1 MLHPFRILCSL
12 LLFAVSALNGSPER
26 KWISM
31 NLTNEDGLFNSA
43 ITSIYQDDEGLMWF
57 GSWDGLNRYDG
68 TNMNVFKPDIL
79 VAGSISNNIIRNML
93 EDGSKRFW
101 VVTNEGINRFEP
113 ESHTFVSYFYDK
125 RYIPFKEQN
134 LKACLGPGA
143 EILVSLFHFG
153 IYVYNPATKIFNQLK
168 LPGLSTEAQ
177 KRIIGL
183 SCGTNDKLY
192 LLSDLGILYTF
203 QKKGDYELTDT
214 NTVDAD
220 PMELRER
227 HWFTRGADDTFLSV
241 AKGSGELM
249 IINLETG
256 EHNLVRKTDEH
267 LSVTTVNA
275 VPGTNDLWIGTDN
288 GSIYNLLFRD
298 GIQLKNMND
307 ILPGPSINNVKI
319 WTIKQTADGLLW
331 IGTDG
336 NGVFRY
342 AKGKSFQNIKKGGGT
357 DGSLGHNI
365 VRSIYK
371 DKMDNLWVGT
381 RGDGINLL
389 TANGNERI
397 SINMEKGL
405 SNNAVLSLRMDDA
418 NNLWIG
424 VDGVGIDMLEHS
436 TGKIF
441 HFPGDFTN
449 AGEQS
454 FGNVYAICM
463 DVFGEIWLGTSG
475 YGVVNLKVS
484 RDRFG
489 NYRLDKFNRYQYDPE
504 GNGLRSDIVYA
515 IVEESPNILW
525 LGTRG
530 GGLHRMNTLNNT
542 FEIFEVTENHIDGL
556 IDNDILSLCLT
567 KDEKLCIGSSSGLSI
582 MDLSFRPYR
591 FTHYTERSG
600 LPNNTVHGIMQD
612 AEGNLW
618 LSTNRG
624 LSEFIPSTESFM
636 NFNKADGLQ
645 NAEFTDGSFFN
656 DTVNHLLYFG
666 GTEGVDWFD
675 PAEIETAN
683 HFPQIY
689 LSEFRLNN
697 SLVATGDS
705 TGLLNSSL
713 NNTNAI
719 ALKHNQNFFSFSYT
733 TLNYFNPQK
742 CQFAYYLEGFEEG
755 WNYVGNRRT
764 ASFTN
769 VPPGNYALKIMA
781 TNEDGIYG
789 DEIREIAIQIHQ
801 PYWNSLPAY
810 LVYIILLTSLAW
822 LVVMFLQRRS
832 QEHRKA
838 ETQKMDMLKAEEIN
852 LYKLQF
858 FTNIAHEFRSPL
870 TLILAPAAVLEEELG
885 EKSWMG
891 QYARSIFQNANRMQK
906 LINELIEFR
915 KVETKNMSLKVGRHE
930 LVQYIKKLKN
940 AFELHAEMNNMEL
953 IFNPSKPVIEA
964 WIDLEKFEK
973 ILINLVS
980 NAIKHTP
987 PGGEVTILL
996 QDKDYHIELVVQDTG
1011 SGIPIEFSEK
1021 IFERFYHHNIMVNNS
1036 DISQES
1042 GGVGLSLTKSLVE
1055 LHKGS
1060 IVAKNRPGKGSEFH
1074 VTIPNRREI
1083 YENELVENPKRTS
1096 SEKIAV
1102 KVAEEFYQPISFE
1115 KEGVQTNTSDS
1126 VRAYT
1131 VMVVDDNDEIC
1142 NLVESLLVTS
1152 YKVIKVHNSKS
1163 ALNLLSKEPVDLVIS
1178 DVIMPGMDGLE
1189 LTKCIKT
1196 DINTSHIPV
1205 ILLTAKSELE
1215 DHIEGLEV
1223 GADAYIP
1230 KPFNP
1235 RHLKIRTEKLIANI
1249 ERLRNTFKEYKNPPN
1264 GEELLRGLSEGDRKL
1279 ITNLIEYIEDNM
1291 LNSTLSADHLTDHM
1305 AMSKTQLYRK
1315 IKALTGQTP
1324 HGLIKYLRIKKAAS
1338 ELKKR
1343 EKTVSEIYY
1352 ETGFNNRSYFY
1363 RSFKEA
1369 YGMSPGDYADEV

>member
-1 MLHPFRILCSL
+1 
-12 LLFAVSALNGSPER
+12 
-26 KWISM
+26 
-31 NLTNEDGLFNSA
+31 
-43 ITSIYQDDEGLMWF
+43 
-57 GSWDGLNRYDG
+57 
-68 TNMNVFKPDIL
+68 
-79 VAGSISNNIIRNML
+79 ML
-93 EDGSKRFW
+93 EDGSQRFW
-101 VVTNEGINRFEP
+101 VVTNEGINRFES
-113 ESHTFVSYFYDK
+113 ESQTFVSYFSDK
-125 RYIPFKEQN
+125 LYIPFKEQN
-134 LKACLGPGA
+134 LKACLGPDA

-153 IYVYNPATKIFNQLK
+153 VFAYDPTADVFNQLE
-168 LPGLSTEAQ
+168 LPGLSADAQ

-183 SCGTNDKLY
+183 HCGTDGKLY
-192 LLSDLGILYTF
+192 LLSEPGILFTL
-203 QKKGDYELTDT
+203 QKEKDYALTRTDT
-214 NTVDAD
+214 VDVD
-220 PMELRER
+220 PAGLRDR
-227 HWFTRGADDTFLSV
+227 HWFTRGTDDTFLSV
-241 AKGSGELM
+241 ATASGELLV
-249 IINLETG
+249 IHLETG
-256 EHNLVRKTDEH
+256 KRHQVGNTNDR

-275 VPGTNDLWIGTDN
+275 VPGTDDLWIGTDN
-288 GSIYNLLFRD
+288 GAIYKLLFRD
-298 GIQLKNMND
+298 GTQLRNMND
-307 ILPGPSINNVKI
+307 IFPDPSMNNVKI
-319 WTIKQTADGLLW
+319 WTIRQTGDGLVW

-336 NGVFRY
+336 NGVYRY
-342 AKGKSFQNIKKGGGT
+342 AKGKSFQNIRKGNAE
-357 DGSLGHNI
+357 DNALGHSI
-365 VRSIYK
+365 VRSMYR
-371 DKMDNLWVGT
+371 DKKDNLWIGT
-381 RGDGINLL
+381 RGDGLNLL
-389 TANGNERI
+389 PADGSGRI
-397 SINMEKGL
+397 SINMENGL
-405 SNNAVLSLRMDDA
+405 SNNAVLSLRMDHA
-418 NNLWIG
+418 HNLWIG
-424 VDGVGIDMLEHS
+424 VDGEGIDMLEQS

-441 HFPGDFTN
+441 HFPGDFIN
-449 AGEQS
+449 GGDQE
-454 FGNVYAICM
+454 FGNVYAICI
-463 DVFGEIWLGTSG
+463 DVFGGIWLGTSG
-475 YGVVNLKVS
+475 YGVVNIEVS
-484 RDRFG
+484 RDRSG
-489 NYRLDKFNRYQYDPE
+489 NYRLDKYNRYQYETE

-542 FEIFEVTENHIDGL
+542 FEIFEVTENHRDGL

-567 KDEKLCIGSSSGLSI
+567 DDEKLCIGSSSGLSI

-600 LPNNTVHGIMQD
+600 LPNNTVHGIMED
-612 AEGNLW
+612 AEGSLW
-618 LSTNRG
+618 MSTNRG
-624 LSEFIPSTESFM
+624 LSEFVPSTGSFM

-697 SLVATGDS
+697 TLVVTGDS
-705 TGLLNSSL
+705 TNLLTSSL
-713 NNTNAI
+713 NHTDAI
-719 ALKHNQNFFSFSYT
+719 TLRHNQNFFSFSYT

-742 CQFAYYLEGFEEG
+742 CQFAYYLDGFEAG
-755 WNYVGNRRT
+755 WNQVGNQRT

-769 VPPGNYALKIMA
+769 VPPGKYTLRIMA

-789 DEIREIAIQIHQ
+789 DEIREIALRIRQ
-801 PYWNSLPAY
+801 PYWNRLPAY
-810 LVYIILLTSLAW
+810 LVYALLLAGLTW
-822 LVVMFLQRRS
+822 LVVLFLKRRA
-832 QEHRKA
+832 QERRNA
-838 ETQKMDMLKAEEIN
+838 EAQKMELIKAEEIN

-885 EKSWMG
+885 EKRWMG

-930 LVQYIKKLKN
+930 LVQYITKLKN
-940 AFELHAEMNNMEL
+940 AFEVHAGMNHL
-953 IFNPSKPVIEA
+953 ALLFKPSKPVIEA

-987 PGGEVTILL
+987 AGGEVTILL
-996 QDKDYHIELVVQDTG
+996 QDKDDSVELVVQDTG
-1011 SGIPIEFSEK
+1011 SGIPPEFMQK
-1021 IFERFYHHNIMVNNS
+1021 IFDRFYHANSSSVNSN
-1036 DISQES
+1036 DITQES

-1060 IVAKNRPGKGSEFH
+1060 IVARNRPGSGSEFL
-1074 VTIPNRREI
+1074 VTLPNRREV
-1083 YENELVENPKRTS
+1083 YESELVENQRPAS

-1102 KVAEEFYQPISFE
+1102 KVAAEFYTPITFGR
-1115 KEGVQTNTSDS
+1115 EGAQSHATGN
-1126 VRAYT
+1126 VRSYT
-1131 VMVVDDNDEIC
+1131 VLVVEDNEEIC
-1142 NLVESLLVTS
+1142 NLVESLLIAS
-1152 YKVIKVHNSKS
+1152 YHILKANNGKA
-1163 ALNLLSKEPVDLVIS
+1163 ALDLLSREPIDLVIS

-1189 LTKCIKT
+1189 LTTAIKT

-1205 ILLTAKSELE
+1205 ILLTARAELE
-1215 DHIEGLEV
+1215 DRIEGLEV

-1235 RHLKIRTEKLIANI
+1235 RHLKVRTEKLIANI
-1249 ERLRNTFKEYKNPPN
+1249 ARLRNTFKEYNDPPG
-1264 GEELLRGLSEGDRKL
+1264 GEELLKGLSEGDRKL
-1279 ITNLIEYIEDNM
+1279 ITRLMEFIAENM
-1291 LNSTLSADHLTDHM
+1291 HDPTLSADHLTDHM

-1324 HGLIKYLRIKKAAS
+1324 HGLIKYMRIKKAAG
-1338 ELKKR
+1338 ELKKK

-1369 YGMSPGDYADEV
+1369 YGVAPGEY